1 MASLAGAH
9 ALNSANYSRCKI
21 TCSYVVLQDMAAAD
35 KERVDKLK
43 ADMPPVPKPTKPAKA
58 DKPDK
63 VPRAKTAY
71 VV

>member
-1 MASLAGAH
+1 MTGAH
-9 ALNSANYSRCKI
+9 ALTLANNSSFRCRN
-21 TCSYVVLQDMAAAD
+21 SHVLPQDMAAAD

-43 ADMPPVPKPTKPAKA
+43 ADMPLMPKPTKPAKA